1 MPYYTCELLSKM
13 GQYNEFYVYVKDYGG
28 QYYNLFTE
36 EIKMK
41 LKIKIL
47 VFETEKLDFVGE

>member
-36 EIKMK
+36 EIKMN
-41 LKIKIL
+41 IY
-47 VFETEKLDFVGE
+47 FEYYNN